1 MTASS
6 IVFGNDRISWTGNN
20 LISAGSVFI
29 NQTDLTAGNNVTFG
43 RDSIFISAG
52 GLVRI
57 TDDIYIAQDA
67 GRTAGAATIEVY
79 GQAESW
85 RGNVEAIAEAD
96 AMAKLTKF
104 VNGKNVSTERRVKV
118 IGRSIEE
125 AQDNKLD
132 KYKSQDG
139 TINVTDKQIDY
150 EPYVDKNQQSSQ
162 DSSAIRNAKAI
173 NETIVTT
180 VTNITSKGRLT
191 GVRKIRDFQRNDGKV
206 YVAVY
211 VWSDKDQATSEY
223 IRNRMQGKSQ

>member
-1 MTASS
+1 MKILFSS
-6 IVFGNDRISWTGNN
+6 IALIALLSACSTTPNNPGAKTNLKDQTVATDFTDEGIKITYTLTGK
-20 LISAGSVFI
+20 L
-29 NQTDLTAGNNVTFG
+29 
-43 RDSIFISAG
+43 DS
-52 GLVRI
+52 
-57 TDDIYIAQDA
+57 
-67 GRTAGAATIEVY
+67 IEVY
-79 GQAESW
+79 GQAEAW

-118 IGRSIEE
+118 IGKSIEE

-132 KYKSQDG
+132 KFKSQDG

-162 DSSAIRNAKAI
+162 DASAQRNAKAI

-180 VTNITSKGRLT
+180 ITSITSKGRLT
-191 GVRKIRDFQRNDGKV
+191 GVRKIRDFQRNDGKT

-211 VWSDKDQATSEY
+211 VWSDRDQATSEY
-223 IRNRMQGKSQ
+223 IRNRMLGKPQ

>member
-1 MTASS
+1 MKTLLLVLTASLF
-6 IVFGNDRISWTGNN
+6 FGACSTTQNRPSASANLKDQAIATDFTDEGIKITYTFTGK
-20 LISAGSVFI
+20 LAS
-29 NQTDLTAGNNVTFG
+29 
-43 RDSIFISAG
+43 
-52 GLVRI
+52 
-57 TDDIYIAQDA
+57 
-67 GRTAGAATIEVY
+67 IEVF

-104 VNGKNVSTERRVKV
+104 VNGKNVTTERRVKV

-162 DSSAIRNAKAI
+162 DTSAIRNAKAI

-191 GVRKIRDFQRNDGKV
+191 GVRKIRDFQRNDGKT

-211 VWSDKDQATSEY
+211 VWSEKDQATSEY
-223 IRNRMQGKSQ
+223 IRNRMQSKSQ